1 MKYALYV
8 FIGSCSFGVLSTIV
22 KLAYG
27 EGFLPQE
34 VIFSQYF
41 CGWIIMSAIMLKKG
55 ISTTKK
61 EKLQL
66 LAAGTMMAVTGIT
79 YNMALSHIS
88 ASLGIIL
95 LFQFTWI
102 GLLLESITKKRLPS
116 MLNLI
121 TIAIILLGTALSG
134 GLIGSDVSWN
144 MTGVLLGLVSAVSYA
159 FSIYFNGVI
168 APSLQSITKGYYIGT
183 GALITVALV
192 FPPTFL
198 LDIETVAGITKYG
211 IMLGIFGMVIPPI
224 LFAAGVPKIGT
235 GLASILGAAELPMVI
250 LLSMFVLKEDVS
262 LIQWVGVIL
271 ILIALIMPQL
281 SQLLKERRI
290 KRANKS
296 K

>member
-34 VIFSQYF
+34 VIFAQYF
-41 CGWIIMSAIMLKKG
+41 CGWLMMSAIMFKKG
-55 ISTTKK
+55 VSTTKK
-61 EKLQL
+61 EKVQL
-66 LAAGTMMAVTGIT
+66 LAAGTMMAITGIS
-79 YNMALSHIS
+79 YSIALSHIS

-102 GLLLESITKKRLPS
+102 GLLLECITNKKLPS
-116 MLNLI
+116 RINII
-121 TIAIILLGTALSG
+121 TIAIILFGTALSG
-134 GLIGSDVSWN
+134 GLMGSEVEWN
-144 MTGVLLGLVSAVSYA
+144 MIGVVFGMISAVSYA

-198 LDIETVAGITKYG
+198 LQVETVVGIAKYG
-211 IMLGIFGMVIPPI
+211 LMLGFFGMVIPPI

-235 GLASILGAAELPMVI
+235 GLATILGAAELPVVI
-250 LLSMFVLKEDVS
+250 LLSMFVLKENVS
-262 LIQWVGVIL
+262 MVQWMGVVL
-271 ILIALIMPQL
+271 ILIALVLPQL
-281 SQLLKERRI
+281 PSL
-290 KRANKS
+290 NKNKIVNS
-296 K
+296 RS